1 MKQWIERHR
10 ERVFDF
16 AIVSLAAIFILVAYF
31 AYRAGGAWMI
41 VGILSVVG
49 LLALAHSVFL
59 GPRRL
64 TVTKYRERLVH
75 HPGAWVRI
83 VFISDFHTGGFRNA
97 DWYERMAHE
106 AQSLDP
112 DILFLGGDFC
122 VDSPRY
128 LDHLRSLERVTA
140 RLGRYFVLGNHDFF
154 EDPVA
159 IRRAVESW
167 GFSDLTN
174 SSITL
179 SKEGH
184 FFQLTALDDCLF
196 GAPIVP
202 PFRASAELPHIT
214 IAHEPDGVMDMS
226 KDDTDLYLAGHT
238 HGGQVRLPIIGA
250 LLPIPSK
257 LGRRVDCGR
266 KMINQIRLI
275 VSRGTGEVDFRA
287 RLFCSPEIM
296 VVEVGI

>member
-1 MKQWIERHR
+1 MNKWIERHH
-10 ERVFDF
+10 ERVFD
-16 AIVSLAAIFILVAYF
+16 AATVALAAFFVLVAYF
-31 AYRAGGAWMI
+31 AYKAGGAWMI

-49 LLALAHSVFL
+49 LLILAHSVFL
-59 GPRRL
+59 GPKRL
-64 TVTKYRERLVH
+64 TVTRYRERLVH
-75 HPGAWVRI
+75 HPGVWARI
-83 VFISDFHTGGFRNA
+83 VFLSDFHTGGFRGA
-97 DWYERMAHE
+97 DWYERLAHE

-112 DILFLGGDFC
+112 DILFLCGDFC
-122 VDSPRY
+122 VDTLRD
-128 LDHLRSLERVTA
+128 LDHLRSFERVTA
-140 RLGRYFVLGNHDFF
+140 RLGRYFVLGNHDFL

-159 IRRAVESW
+159 IRDAVRSW
-167 GFSDLTN
+167 GFADLTN

-184 FFQLTALDDCLF
+184 IFQLTALDDHLF

-226 KDDTDLYLAGHT
+226 QSDTDVYLAGHT
-238 HGGQVRLPIIGA
+238 HGGQMRLPIIGA

-257 LGRRVDCGR
+257 LGRRADCGR
-266 KMINQIRLI
+266 KMINGIRLI
-275 VSRGTGEVDFRA
+275 VSRGAGEADFRA

-296 VVEVGI
+296 VVEIGV